1 MPLRTAR
8 VATEYAGRRLAV
20 GDRFEVEPNHVG
32 ILLAVGHI
40 EPVRGEPGYMA
51 RDMTADAPSGYQTRD
66 MQAQPPRRRG
76 RPPKVGT
83 Q

>member
-1 MPLRTAR
+1 MPERIAK
-8 VATEYAGRRLAV
+8 VSTEYAGRRLAV
-20 GDRFEVEPNHVG
+20 GERFEVEPNHVD

-40 EPVRGEPGYMA
+40 EPVRGEPGYVGS
-51 RDMTADAPSGYQTRD
+51 DLTADGAAGYQTRD
-66 MQAQPPRRRG
+66 MRAQSPRRRG